1 LKVVGLDLTAIGLVT
16 PEVGTCE
23 EFRKIIREDGI
34 YKKIVV
40 QNGKLIGAIWMG
52 TRENVN
58 EINRLILQQIDIEE
72 WKGSLLDEE
81 FDFSVL

>member
-1 LKVVGLDLTAIGLVT
+1 
-16 PEVGTCE
+16 
-23 EFRKIIREDGI
+23 
-34 YKKIVV
+34 
-40 QNGKLIGAIWMG
+40 MG